1 MASPAIAIFGSFVSV
16 SFWVQ
21 EKAEMR
27 RRRERMVFK
36 RVGDWRMGDWRIREW
51 ETGEWEPR

>member
-27 RRRERMVFK
+27 RRERMVFK
-36 RVGDWRMGDWRIREW
+36 RVGE
-51 ETGEWEPR
+51 